1 MDTSN
6 IYRFNS
12 KYPFDNWTLKEGV
25 LLGYY
30 PRNSLVS
37 AISSYKNGFKDCGD
51 KGIVES
57 CVSTIG
63 RSCFRN
69 NNRFKTI
76 VVMDG
81 VETIEDY
88 AFYSDIPML
97 VSLPITVKRIK
108 KNSFSNNVTVK
119 VYRNSYAEKY
129 AKRKGLNITY
139 CDE

>member
-12 KYPFDNWTLKEGV
+12 KDPFDNWTLKDGV

-30 PRNSLVS
+30 PRNSLIN
-37 AISSYKNGFKDCGD
+37 AISSYEKDFKDCGD
-51 KGIVES
+51 KGIVGS
-57 CVSTIG
+57 CASTIG
-63 RSCFRN
+63 RSCFRKN
-69 NNRFKTI
+69 SRFKVIEVTP
-76 VVMDG
+76 G

-97 VSLPITVKRIK
+97 VNLPITVKHIK

-129 AKRKGLNITY
+129 AKRRGLNIIY
-139 CDE
+139 RDE

>member
-12 KYPFDNWTLKEGV
+12 KYPFDNWTLKEGI

-37 AISSYKNGFKDCGD
+37 AISSYKNSFENRDD
-51 KGIVES
+51 KGIVGS

-88 AFYSDIPML
+88 AFYSDIPMAI
-97 VSLPITVKRIK
+97 SLPNSIKHIK
-108 KNSFSNNVTVK
+108 KNSFSNNMTVR
-119 VYRNSYAEKY
+119 VYKNSYAEKY

-139 CDE
+139 RDE